1 MPRCQPMVVVLLL
14 LVTGLAAPAVRAD
27 AGQVVAEIERHA
39 AAAGATVGVSALH
52 LESGRRVRVNA
63 DRRFPLASTYKVPM
77 AAYALHL
84 VSRGQLSPEQLI
96 EVRPEDL
103 VISSSIT
110 RLFPHP
116 GIRLSLLNL
125 MEAMLIQSDNTAT
138 DVLLRTVGGGEA
150 VTAWLRDRGID
161 GLRVDRSTA
170 DLIRD
175 YMGMPRSPAAMAGQ
189 YEAMD
194 LDGLT
199 DADWRRL
206 YDRLLA
212 DPRDQ
217 GTADAMTTLLA
228 GLWQDAWLDAAH
240 GEQLRAVMGRCLTGS
255 ARLSGRMPAQQLPL
269 AHKTGS
275 LGGTINDAGVIE
287 LPDHRGTVILTV
299 FTQSPS
305 TLEAE
310 SGERLI
316 ADVGRTL
323 YDYFLFVSD
332 DG

>member
-1 MPRCQPMVVVLLL
+1 MTRRFPTVCIML
-14 LVTGLAAPAVRAD
+14 LVCSATALPARAD
-27 AGQVVAEIERHA
+27 ARSVVAEIERHA
-39 AAAGATVGVSALH
+39 QATGVTIGVSALH
-52 LESGRRVRVNA
+52 LQSGERVQVNA

-84 VSRGQLSPEQLI
+84 VGEGRLNPDKLI

-150 VTAWLRDRGID
+150 VTRWLKARGIRD
-161 GLRVDRSTA
+161 LRVDRSTA

-175 YMGMPRSPAAMAGQ
+175 YMAMPRVAGSMAGQ
-189 YEAMD
+189 YEAMSFDD
-194 LDGLT
+194 LEE
-199 DADWRRL
+199 ADWVAL
-206 YDRLLA
+206 YDALLA

-217 GTADAMTTLLA
+217 GTPDAMTALLA
-228 GLWQDAWLDAAH
+228 GLWQDAWLDAAY
-240 GEQLRAVMGRCLTGS
+240 GEALRSVMGRCLTGS
-255 ARLSGRMPAQQLPL
+255 ARLSGRVPAQQLPL

-275 LGGTINDAGVIE
+275 LGGTINDVGVIE
-287 LPDHRGTVILTV
+287 LP
-299 FTQSPS
+299 
-305 TLEAE
+305 
-310 SGERLI
+310 
-316 ADVGRTL
+316 
-323 YDYFLFVSD
+323 
-332 DG
+332 